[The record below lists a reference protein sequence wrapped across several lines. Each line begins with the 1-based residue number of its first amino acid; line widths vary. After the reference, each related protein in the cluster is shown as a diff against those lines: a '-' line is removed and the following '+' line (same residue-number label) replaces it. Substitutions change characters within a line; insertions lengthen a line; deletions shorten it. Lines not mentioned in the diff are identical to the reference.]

1 MTSPFALTATSGV
14 IAPGRWQIPRILGW
28 MLAILVVTVIE
39 LSLQS
44 IIREKLT
51 TNPTVIIGAA
61 FVTVALAYGTY
72 VLLVRKV
79 EKRPVFELAL
89 RPAILELPLGILV
102 GGGITA
108 SVMLV
113 LLALGDV
120 SFQAASW
127 TDWGHDIRETLG
139 TGFLEELLAR
149 LIIFRLLSCAF
160 GIRSGVVVSA
170 ALFGA
175 AHLHNPGATILSSA
189 AIAIE
194 AGLLLSGFYIA
205 TNRIWMSIG
214 AHAGWNFTLGS
225 IFGAPVSGMAG
236 EGSLMTAHFDPAAP
250 AWLTGGSFGPEASVI
265 TAAVG
270 LSVFALTILIA
281 RRKRGGL

>member
-1 MTSPFALTATSGV
+1 MNSFHALTQTSGV
-14 IAPGRWQIPRILGW
+14 IAPGRWHIARILGW
-28 MLAILVVTVIE
+28 MLALLVVTVIE

-51 TNPTVIIGAA
+51 TSPTVIISAA

-79 EKRPVFELAL
+79 EKRPVSELAL

-120 SFQAASW
+120 SFQAATW
-127 TDWGHDIRETLG
+127 TDWAHDIRETLG

-160 GIRSGVVVSA
+160 GIRTGVIISA

-175 AHLHNPGATILSSA
+175 AHLHNPGATIASA
-189 AIAIE
+189 IMACWPVPTA
-194 AGLLLSGFYIA
+194 
-205 TNRIWMSIG
+205 R
-214 AHAGWNFTLGS
+214 
-225 IFGAPVSGMAG
+225 PVSPG
-236 EGSLMTAHFDPAAP
+236 
-250 AWLTGGSFGPEASVI
+250 
-265 TAAVG
+265 
-270 LSVFALTILIA
+270 
-281 RRKRGGL
+281 RGTC